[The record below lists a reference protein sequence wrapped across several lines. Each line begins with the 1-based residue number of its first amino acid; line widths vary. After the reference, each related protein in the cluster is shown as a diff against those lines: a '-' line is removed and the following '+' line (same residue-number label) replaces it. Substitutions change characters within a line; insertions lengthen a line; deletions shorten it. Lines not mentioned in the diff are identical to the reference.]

1 MTKLKLKLEYILL
14 GIFAISFISYQL
26 IQDNIRT
33 NFVFENEIVKYLL
46 GVAPNFFP
54 AIGIPS
60 FFIVVFLSLRSK
72 NLKGNYLSV
81 RIHLFSMPIS
91 LTGLTAWEVTQIFA
105 PYGYFDWHDILWTFF
120 GAAVFYF
127 TWRIIPNRMKTDL
140 INP

>member
-72 NLKGNYLSV
+72 NLKGNYLSE

-105 PYGYFDWHDILWTFF
+105 PYGYFDWHDILWTFI
-120 GAAVFYF
+120 GTSVFYLIWMF
-127 TWRIIPNRMKTDL
+127 IPSRLKKDV
-140 INP
+140 IRP

>member
-60 FFIVVFLSLRSK
+60 LFIVIFLSLRSK
-72 NLKGNYLSV
+72 NLKGNYLAQ
-81 RIHLFSMPIS
+81 RIHLFSILIS
-91 LTGLTAWEVTQIFA
+91 LTGLTAWEFTQIFA